1 MTNTWEEMT
10 AHVQALEEFVH
21 TWASTRPDLEQIP
34 IWRKCHGGMI
44 HIDHA
49 DEIVNTAIW
58 AMTDGQWK
66 LAAELLD
73 IVASAEIVNGLEGET
88 KVERYRWGA

>member
-21 TWASTRPDLEQIP
+21 TWASTRPQLEEISR
-34 IWRKCHGGMI
+34 WRKWHGGLI

-49 DEIVNTAIW
+49 DEIVTTAIW